1 MTIREAGTALRAR
14 KISSVE
20 LTKQCLARIEAD
32 NERLNAFITVTAAS
46 ALKQAEALDREF
58 VEKGPRGPLHG
69 IPIAHKDIVFTAGV
83 RTTSGSKLFAD
94 FVPDHDAEVA
104 KKLAAAGAVMVGKTG
119 LHELAYGITSNN
131 PHFGT
136 VRNPCDPERIPG
148 GSSGGSATALGT
160 GMCLLATGTDT
171 GGSIRIPAS
180 FCGIAGLK
188 PTYGLVSRKG
198 VQPLG
203 FSLDHIGPMAATV
216 RDVAIG
222 FEAMAMEQPEP
233 PSGAPI
239 RGLRIG
245 LPENYYFDR
254 CDPEVRAAVERAC
267 RKAEDLGARC
277 VPVRVPDVAALNV
290 VARVILMAEAS
301 AIYEKHLSRR
311 DQFGPDVLSLLD
323 QGLMIRG
330 TDYVQAQR
338 LRKKQVAE
346 FRRVFRQIDF
356 LFTPCTPTA
365 APKIGQTEVEIGGKI
380 EDVRLATT
388 NLVRAI
394 NVLGFPALAMPC
406 GRTSGG
412 LPIGLQIVARPFD
425 DSALLNLGMLL
436 EEGIG

>member
-1 MTIREAGTALRAR
+1 MTIQEASTALRAR

-20 LTKQCLARIEAD
+20 LTKQCLARIDAD
-32 NERLNAFITVTAAS
+32 NPRLNAFITVTAAS

-69 IPIAHKDIVFTAGV
+69 IPIAHKDIVFTKGV
-83 RTTSGSKLFAD
+83 RTTSGSKLFAG
-94 FVPDHDAEVA
+94 FVPDCDAEVA
-104 KKLAAAGAVMVGKTG
+104 KKLTAAGAVMVGKTG

-131 PHFGT
+131 PHFGA

-148 GSSGGSATALGT
+148 GSSGGSGTALGT

-222 FEAMAMEQPEP
+222 FEAMAIEQPEL

-239 RGLRIG
+239 GGWRIG
-245 LPENYYFDR
+245 LPENYYFDS

-277 VPVRVPDVAALNV
+277 VPVRVPDVAALNA

-311 DQFGPDVLSLLD
+311 DQFGADVLSLLD
-323 QGLMIRG
+323 QGLLIRG

-346 FRRVFRQIDF
+346 FRRVFQQIDF

-388 NLVRAI
+388 SLVRAI

-436 EEGIG
+436 EEAIG